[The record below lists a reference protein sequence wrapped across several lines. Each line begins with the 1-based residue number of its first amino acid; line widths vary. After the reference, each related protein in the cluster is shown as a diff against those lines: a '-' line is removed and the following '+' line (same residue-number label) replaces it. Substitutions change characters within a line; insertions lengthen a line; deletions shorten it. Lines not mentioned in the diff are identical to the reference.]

1 MPIELEFE
9 FNDKPYIIFLIWTRV
24 ILDSGLPESLF
35 VKVHKGHH
43 AEGKLDNQMPLRI
56 KKIKDELI
64 LDNEKNVCLKKS
76 N

>member
-1 MPIELEFE
+1 M
-9 FNDKPYIIFLIWTRV
+9 

-64 LDNEKNVCLKKS
+64 LDNEKNVCLE
-76 N
+76 